1 MTSLLAGLLAWAA
14 VAGTLLAVWV
24 GLGWVTDWWARRR
37 TAVRQP
43 AGTCQC
49 GQYPMTDDGLI
60 ALVDSHAR
68 HTREV
73 CVRHTRQ

>member
-24 GLGWVTDWWARRR
+24 GLGWVTDWWARW
-37 TAVRQP
+37 RQP
-43 AGTCQC
+43 PPAATTCQC
-49 GQYPMTDDGLI
+49 GQYPMTDEGLI
-60 ALVDSHAR
+60 ALVDAHKR
-68 HTREV
+68 HTTEV